1 MKVYVYTRILALF
14 APVPYAEPQTRDG
27 EIDLGPHLTNTSLQK
42 ELGEENVRLF
52 DELIGCRIMSN
63 DQRVFTADD
72 LQGILAQIS
81 DVLGETF
88 QAAVDSPVHFQVC
101 RHLFQ
106 GSVNAHWIV

>member
-14 APVPYAEPQTRDG
+14 APVPYTEPQTEDG
-27 EIDLGPHLTNTSLQK
+27 EIDLGPHLTNTSLQT

-52 DELIGCRIMSN
+52 DELVGCRIMSN

-72 LQGILAQIS
+72 LQDILVQIS
-81 DVLGETF
+81 DALGKTF

-101 RHLFQ
+101 RRLF
-106 GSVNAHWIV
+106 